1 MSLMKSLDRSSLDE
15 QTRLVARYVAGD
27 LSRSERAEFEA
38 WLVASPELAA
48 EVEMERRLRRGIA
61 SAARRGWLKRGLNA
75 DQPVRSRRWQYA
87 AAASLVMGL
96 GVVLSVFVSDRPPGR
111 SAGSLLPRV
120 SGSKPDATSRIVR
133 LSNVRGIAGGPDVS
147 VLITDAPGELV
158 IEPDV
163 VVLTC
168 ENGAVEIEC
177 AGGSAP
183 QTPQYSEYEMDL
195 VKRHGDTL
203 AWRSSRKVPV
213 ARTQLSFTL
222 RDPGGLDAGDYDLIV
237 RGYSPD
243 HKEVVARFWLR
254 VSAQ

>member
-1 MSLMKSLDRSSLDE
+1 MSLMKSLDRNSLEE
-15 QTRLVARYVAGD
+15 QTRLVSRYVAGD

-61 SAARRGWLKRGLNA
+61 SAARRGWLKRDA
-75 DQPVRSRRWQYA
+75 AEPPVRDRRWQYA
-87 AAASLVMGL
+87 AAASVLMAVGIL
-96 GVVLSVFVSDRPPGR
+96 ATVVVPGR
-111 SAGSLLPRV
+111 NPGHTAGTGLPLV
-120 SGSKPDATSRIVR
+120 SGHKFDTSRIVR
-133 LSNVRGIAGGPDVS
+133 LSNVRGVAGGPDVS
-147 VLITDAPGELV
+147 VVITDAPGELV

-222 RDPGGLDAGDYDLIV
+222 RDPGSLDAGDYDLIV
-237 RGYSPD
+237 RGHSPD
-243 HKEVVARFWLR
+243 HQEVVARFWLR

>member
-1 MSLMKSLDRSSLDE
+1 MSLMKSLDRNSLDE
-15 QTRLVARYVAGD
+15 QTRLVSRYVAGD

-61 SAARRGWLKRGLNA
+61 SAARRGWLKRGA
-75 DQPVRSRRWQYA
+75 TVPPVRDRRWQYA
-87 AAASLVMGL
+87 AAASVLMAVGIMAT
-96 GVVLSVFVSDRPPGR
+96 VVVPGR
-111 SAGSLLPRV
+111 NPEQSAGTGLPLV
-120 SGSKPDATSRIVR
+120 SSHKSEITSRIVR
-133 LSNVRGIAGGPDVS
+133 LSNVRGVAGGPDVS
-147 VLITDAPGELV
+147 VVITDAPGELV

-222 RDPGGLDAGDYDLIV
+222 RDPGSLDAGDYDLIV
-237 RGYSPD
+237 RGHSPD
-243 HKEVVARFWLR
+243 HQEVVARFWLR